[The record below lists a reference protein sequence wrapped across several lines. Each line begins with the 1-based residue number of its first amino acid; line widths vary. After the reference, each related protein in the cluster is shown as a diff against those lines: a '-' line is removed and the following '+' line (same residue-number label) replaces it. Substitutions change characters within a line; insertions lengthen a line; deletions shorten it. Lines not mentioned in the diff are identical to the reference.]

1 MKQLFDTFHSQCLE
15 ILPNL
20 KERYGLLLRRDLVSI
35 KLLHKDGQ
43 LLLEYT
49 VTDQEHYSFD
59 NKVITNSLT
68 LSAELH
74 LSLSTQV
81 SIFENARYVVEELVP
96 TRLAKMAHIFDESAA
111 AVIINY
117 AEHG

>member
-1 MKQLFDTFHSQCLE
+1 MKQLFDTFQSQCLE

-43 LLLEYT
+43 LFLEYT

-68 LSAELH
+68 LKCRVAY

-81 SIFENARYVVEELVP
+81 SIFENARYVVEELATNP
-96 TRLAKMAHIFDESAA
+96 FS
-111 AVIINY
+111 
-117 AEHG
+117 

>member
-1 MKQLFDTFHSQCLE
+1 MKQLFDTFQSHSLE

-74 LSLSTQV
+74 TLLSTQV

-96 TRLAKMAHIFDESAA
+96 TNLAKMAHIFDESAA
-111 AVIINY
+111 AAIINY

>member
-1 MKQLFDTFHSQCLE
+1 MKQLFDTFQSHSLE

-49 VTDQEHYSFD
+49 VTDHYSFD

-74 LSLSTQV
+74 TLLSTQV

-96 TRLAKMAHIFDESAA
+96 TNLAKMAHIFDESAA
-111 AVIINY
+111 AAIIDY